1 MLAKGRELLYRTAGK
16 ADIVCEIFTPGTA
29 ARFGYGCENFRAVR
43 EDIIMMSLSM
53 QGQTGPRAD
62 QPGLGNHLQ
71 AMSGLDYLTGFPEG
85 RPQGP
90 NQVLP
95 DFIGPWMA
103 IASLICALEHR
114 HRTGE
119 GQHLDI
125 SQREAIMLY
134 LQPALIEYG
143 VTGVS
148 PERRGNGS
156 PIDAPH
162 GVYPGKGRERWI
174 AIVVTSDIEWRA
186 LHELLPN
193 AMRKRFSTNAPA
205 QERLARQEE
214 LDAALA
220 AWTAGHD
227 PGRLVL
233 HAFCREPAITCTAVM
248 VRKKRFLVIGWMP
261 DAPTPR
267 AGRRYGHPAR
277 QADALWW
284 SLRAEGFKRGVL
296 NSPAGIGRCGGRW
309 PRYARC

>member
-1 MLAKGRELLYRTAGK
+1 
-16 ADIVCEIFTPGTA
+16 
-29 ARFGYGCENFRAVR
+29 
-43 EDIIMMSLSM
+43 M
-53 QGQTGPRAD
+53 QRDA
-62 QPGLGNHLQ
+62 NC
-71 AMSGLDYLTGFPEG
+71 S
-85 RPQGP
+85 
-90 NQVLP
+90 QVLP

-119 GQHLDI
+119 GQYLDV

-193 AMRKRFSTNAPA
+193 AMRKRFPPMRQPRNGSPARKSWTPPSPPGPQATTRENSRPNSRHAVSAPISSVTGRTCSTTRNSRSESTTSPA
-205 QERLARQEE
+205 STRS
-214 LDAALA
+214 
-220 AWTAGHD
+220 W
-227 PGRLVL
+227 
-233 HAFCREPAITCTAVM
+233 
-248 VRKKRFLVIGWMP
+248 
-261 DAPTPR
+261 
-267 AGRRYGHPAR
+267 GRR
-277 QADALWW
+277 
-284 SLRAEGFKRGVL
+284 
-296 NSPAGIGRCGGRW
+296 
-309 PRYARC
+309 